1 MMQVPDT
8 LAVPKDGDI
17 PVFVEP
23 WEARIFAMVVAL
35 HDQGRFEWKDFQSL
49 LVAEIKTHENT
60 GASQAYYQSWLNAA
74 VVLFGNLGMT
84 EETEILTEI
93 QRLRPDDRTIVLSRR
108 Q

>member
-1 MMQVPDT
+1 MQVPDM
-8 LAVPKDGDI
+8 LAIPKEGDT

-49 LVAEIKTHENT
+49 LIAEITAHESA
-60 GASQAYYQSWLNAA
+60 GAPQAYYQSWLNAA
-74 VVLFGNLGMT
+74 VALFGQLGMT

-93 QRLRPDDRTIVLSRR
+93 QRLRPDDRTIVLSR
-108 Q
+108 QM

>member
-35 HDQGRFEWKDFQSL
+35 HDQGRFQWKDFRTL
-49 LVAEIKTHENT
+49 LVDEITAHERAGT
-60 GASQAYYQSWLNAA
+60 PQAYYQSWLNAA
-74 VVLFGNLGMT
+74 VVLFGQLGMT
-84 EETEILTEI
+84 EETEILMEI
-93 QRLRPDDRTIVLSRR
+93 QRLRPDDRTIVMSR
-108 Q
+108 QQ

>member
-1 MMQVPDT
+1 MQVPDM
-8 LAVPKDGDI
+8 LAIPKEGDI

-49 LVAEIKTHENT
+49 LIAEITAHESA
-60 GASQAYYQSWLNAA
+60 GAPQAYYQSWLNAA
-74 VVLFGNLGMT
+74 VTLFGQLGMT

-93 QRLRPDDRTIVLSRR
+93 QRLRPDDRTIVLSR
-108 Q
+108 QM